1 MSAGIPLISNIEQ
14 KNGGE
19 FWLVDSNA
27 IYGGLYHVSTQDQM
41 NALPEIRLKPGM
53 LCYVSNEYAY
63 YKYKDNEWIKWS
75 LGENTNDIIPE
86 EEIQKMINIF
96 KSDTV

>member
-1 MSAGIPLISNIEQ
+1 MQGVPLISNIVQ
-14 KNGGE
+14 KGDGE

-41 NALPEIRLKPGM
+41 NTLPEIRLKPGM
-53 LCYVSNEYAY
+53 LCYVSNEDAY
-63 YKYKDNEWIKWS
+63 YKYKDNEWTKRT
-75 LGENTNDIIPE
+75 LGEDANDIISE

>member
-41 NALPEIRLKPGM
+41 KTLPEIRLKPGM
-53 LCYVSNEYAY
+53 LCYVSNEDAY

-96 KSDTV
+96 KFDTV

>member
-1 MSAGIPLISNIEQ
+1 MASGIPLISNIQ
-14 KNGGE
+14 QANNGE

-27 IYGGLYHVSTQDQM
+27 IHGGLYHVSTQNQM
-41 NALPEIRLKPGM
+41 NTLPEIRLKSGM
-53 LCYVSNEYAY
+53 LCYVSNEDAY
-63 YKYKDNEWIKWS
+63 YKYKDNEWIKWT
-75 LGENTNDIIPE
+75 LGENANDIISE

>member
-53 LCYVSNEYAY
+53 LCYVSNEDAY
-63 YKYKDNEWIKWS
+63 YKYKNNEWIKWS

>member
-27 IYGGLYHVSTQDQM
+27 IYGDLYHVSTQDQM

-53 LCYVSNEYAY
+53 LCYVSNEDAY

-96 KSDTV
+96 KFDTV